1 MLSLVNGSF
10 LANLQCSNVAIIF
23 YKTQQVLTM
32 IPISALQNSVAHL
45 REIISG
51 MKLFLNDTKF
61 IFVQES
67 MIIAVEDVSS
77 HSFLHP

>member
-1 MLSLVNGSF
+1 
-10 LANLQCSNVAIIF
+10 
-23 YKTQQVLTM
+23 M